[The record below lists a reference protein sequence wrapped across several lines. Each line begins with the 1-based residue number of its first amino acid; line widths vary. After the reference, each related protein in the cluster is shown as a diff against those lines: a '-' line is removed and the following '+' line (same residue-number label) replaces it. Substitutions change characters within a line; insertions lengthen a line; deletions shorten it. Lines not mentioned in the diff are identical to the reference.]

1 MGNGNIHGKIF
12 LKLLGKKTSYH
23 AKEVG
28 TVDRYTTS
36 ETVTKG
42 NVTTITNTHKY
53 ETVDKTVTKI
63 WTGTNETEDN
73 NWKMTLK

>member
-1 MGNGNIHGKIF
+1 MENLPKVIN
-12 LKLLGKKTSYH
+12 GKKTSYH

-63 WTGTNETEDN
+63 WIEQMRQRIITG
-73 NWKMTLK
+73 KTLK